1 MHLSKSTDSHIYA
14 TVNPQK
20 RPLDIISSLRA
31 KMWVLSEF
39 CPTLV
44 FLPVLFNPMS
54 GKVWDDI
61 IRQEWV
67 NLITCV
73 LGCINGKSNLISS
86 YTVSEYQYHI
96 PSREERRFLCFNH
109 LSKEFLERMIP
120 HLKAL
125 I

>member
-67 NLITCV
+67 NLTTSV
-73 LGCINGKSNLISS
+73 LGYINSKIKLVVVISWFQLCIVMFIMPQKVKSVPNE
-86 YTVSEYQYHI
+86 VN
-96 PSREERRFLCFNH
+96 F
-109 LSKEFLERMIP
+109 
-120 HLKAL
+120 
-125 I
+125 